1 MCTDHQWIDCS
12 ESNWTFIVYTGLV
25 QFTYVSLW
33 SHFTKSWTLRTL
45 SPELCTASSIKWMH
59 SYWSKVDVSYLITDG
74 FSLIVMVFAIM
85 LMAMATLD
93 HYGLVI
99 KGHKLHY
106 LALLSIDISKI
117 FHRILVHCFLS
128 GGSWLAGSFFFWM
141 LAGGDFFSGI
151 IGMNLWIFN
160 IFESELY

>member
-1 MCTDHQWIDCS
+1 MCH
-12 ESNWTFIVYTGLV
+12 
-25 QFTYVSLW
+25 
-33 SHFTKSWTLRTL
+33 TLL
-45 SPELCTASSIKWMH
+45 LM
-59 SYWSKVDVSYLITDG
+59 G

-128 GGSWLAGSFFFWM
+128 GGS
-141 LAGGDFFSGI
+141 
-151 IGMNLWIFN
+151 
-160 IFESELY
+160 

>member
-1 MCTDHQWIDCS
+1 
-12 ESNWTFIVYTGLV
+12 
-25 QFTYVSLW
+25 
-33 SHFTKSWTLRTL
+33 
-45 SPELCTASSIKWMH
+45 MH

-106 LALLSIDISKI
+106 LALLSIEISKI

-128 GGSWLAGSFFFWM
+128 GGS
-141 LAGGDFFSGI
+141 
-151 IGMNLWIFN
+151 
-160 IFESELY
+160 